1 GGYDSIDLI
10 RCLTQE
16 EVVINVVHFYKAVF
30 KTLLQ
35 GLEKQI
41 SEIKN
46 LVDKHPAVGEIRS
59 ADISSSSDNNRLPPS
74 LLSTW
79 SDSTSLLHQW
89 LQIGTP
95 IEEYL
100 DYFPLLRD
108 GKAGPI
114 RVTNGS
120 TIYCCYF
127 HTSPNLVK
135 QRVVRT
141 GLEQAARYFVHR
153 VADEAELT
161 EFEEG
166 RIEHLKQSF
175 RKQRNNY
182 SEEQID
188 GEYRK
193 HVLNDHVPNIVLL
206 SPARSSGAQSPSTAL
221 LTPIKHNREIVYTPL
236 KSPRQVRQM
245 ATPPSLKEIEKYL
258 GDQFA
263 AIIARFHENP
273 GMTEKSVQTFVDSFL
288 DYQQDVLYVALNNLF
303 QNYLT
308 LELDWSQLGQFLDT
322 FKVLLTNSVK
332 PLRTIHS
339 RMRYY
344 DSLGTFISPQQVLL
358 GYNMRPRTLRSP
370 PLSTPIFA
378 QFIPIRRVLASL
390 FSLPGLMEEMDA
402 YLANMA
408 DNESLRHFVHS
419 PTWLHTLAGRPDD
432 GSKWYPIHIFFDD
445 FQPGNPL
452 GGHAGSNKLG
462 AVYMSLPSLP
472 PRLYSKVK
480 FIFLV
485 MLFKSQE
492 RKIFGNSLFK
502 KVIEELN
509 FLSEVG
515 IEVPASPT
523 QTVRVKFALG
533 CLLGDNLGLN
543 QICGF
548 VESFSAKHCCRIC
561 SCNYQE
567 APHREDPATLRD
579 SSNYLVAVAQ
589 NDVQATGVKEKAVWL
604 GVRGFDLFINT
615 SPDHMHDFL
624 EGVCPYLM
632 ALVLNGLETHL
643 HRFTV
648 SLLNARM
655 RSFDFGPESNIPP
668 ALTLSRDKISKMSAS
683 EMRVLVLYFGLLIG
697 DMVIP
702 FTDEQLLT
710 FKKGEYRWKV
720 PLVKGRR
727 YEAHAYYR
735 LYLWLRQLHDML
747 LCDAIDEAFA
757 ASLSTHIEAL
767 LKCYLELSAPFNRT
781 HLPPKLHFLTHYP
794 TAMLR
799 NGPILSL
806 SSMRFESKHRAL
818 KKSLNSVATTVNIP
832 LSASKKIQLQLNSML
847 LSSKLPSSSFIPGYL
862 RPVDRAGAGGY

>member
-1 GGYDSIDLI
+1 MDKNKQKKLRSEGYDSIDLI

-16 EVVINVVHFYKAVF
+16 EVVINVVQFYKAVF

-74 LLSTW
+74 LLSAW

-89 LQIGTP
+89 LQVGTP

-114 RVTNGS
+114 RHYSTAVALAARQLRRLVIPPASRQRFISSLTCTTKLLVTNGS

-141 GLEQAARYFVHR
+141 RLEQAARYFVHR

-188 GEYRK
+188 
-193 HVLNDHVPNIVLL
+193 
-206 SPARSSGAQSPSTAL
+206 
-221 LTPIKHNREIVYTPL
+221 
-236 KSPRQVRQM
+236 
-245 ATPPSLKEIEKYL
+245 
-258 GDQFA
+258 
-263 AIIARFHENP
+263 
-273 GMTEKSVQTFVDSFL
+273 
-288 DYQQDVLYVALNNLF
+288 
-303 QNYLT
+303 
-308 LELDWSQLGQFLDT
+308 
-322 FKVLLTNSVK
+322 
-332 PLRTIHS
+332 
-339 RMRYY
+339 
-344 DSLGTFISPQQVLL
+344 
-358 GYNMRPRTLRSP
+358 
-370 PLSTPIFA
+370 
-378 QFIPIRRVLASL
+378 
-390 FSLPGLMEEMDA
+390 
-402 YLANMA
+402 
-408 DNESLRHFVHS
+408 
-419 PTWLHTLAGRPDD
+419 
-432 GSKWYPIHIFFDD
+432 
-445 FQPGNPL
+445 
-452 GGHAGSNKLG
+452 
-462 AVYMSLPSLP
+462 
-472 PRLYSKVK
+472 
-480 FIFLV
+480 
-485 MLFKSQE
+485 E

-648 SLLNARM
+648 SLLNARV

-862 RPVDRAGAGGY
+862 RPVDRESLEGIINKFQLDRMVVVKSTKTLTSPLSVEYKIGQILAPEIVDHMPLFFQIQRILYSPILDRAFAEGPLMVSVKFNEHYHAVEVRRTAVFRAYDLNSLLFPLPNTLTAARDGNLGWSRRILMGGIMVY

>member
-1 GGYDSIDLI
+1 
-10 RCLTQE
+10 
-16 EVVINVVHFYKAVF
+16 
-30 KTLLQ
+30 
-35 GLEKQI
+35 
-41 SEIKN
+41 
-46 LVDKHPAVGEIRS
+46 
-59 ADISSSSDNNRLPPS
+59 
-74 LLSTW
+74 
-79 SDSTSLLHQW
+79 
-89 LQIGTP
+89 
-95 IEEYL
+95 
-100 DYFPLLRD
+100 
-108 GKAGPI
+108 
-114 RVTNGS
+114 
-120 TIYCCYF
+120 
-127 HTSPNLVK
+127 
-135 QRVVRT
+135 
-141 GLEQAARYFVHR
+141 
-153 VADEAELT
+153 
-161 EFEEG
+161 
-166 RIEHLKQSF
+166 
-175 RKQRNNY
+175 
-182 SEEQID
+182 
-188 GEYRK
+188 
-193 HVLNDHVPNIVLL
+193 
-206 SPARSSGAQSPSTAL
+206 
-221 LTPIKHNREIVYTPL
+221 
-236 KSPRQVRQM
+236 
-245 ATPPSLKEIEKYL
+245 
-258 GDQFA
+258 
-263 AIIARFHENP
+263 
-273 GMTEKSVQTFVDSFL
+273 
-288 DYQQDVLYVALNNLF
+288 
-303 QNYLT
+303 
-308 LELDWSQLGQFLDT
+308 
-322 FKVLLTNSVK
+322 
-332 PLRTIHS
+332 
-339 RMRYY
+339 
-344 DSLGTFISPQQVLL
+344 
-358 GYNMRPRTLRSP
+358 MRPRTLRSP

-390 FSLPGLMEEMDA
+390 FSLPRLMEEMDA

-462 AVYMSLPSLP
+462 AVYTSLPSLP

-567 APHREDPATLRD
+567 APHREEPATLRD

-862 RPVDRAGAGGY
+862 RPVDRESLEGIINKFQLDRMVVVKSTKTLTSPLSVEYKIGQILAPEIVDHMPLFFQIQRILYSPILDRAFAEGPLMVSVKFNEHYHAVEVRRTAVFRAYDLNSLLFPLPNTLTAARDETIPEALKTECAKCSDKQKAGVEKVLRHLIREKPDDYKVLEDQFDPEGVYRKKYEDLKKKVEEGKPIEY

>member
-1 GGYDSIDLI
+1 
-10 RCLTQE
+10 
-16 EVVINVVHFYKAVF
+16 
-30 KTLLQ
+30 
-35 GLEKQI
+35 
-41 SEIKN
+41 
-46 LVDKHPAVGEIRS
+46 
-59 ADISSSSDNNRLPPS
+59 
-74 LLSTW
+74 
-79 SDSTSLLHQW
+79 
-89 LQIGTP
+89 
-95 IEEYL
+95 
-100 DYFPLLRD
+100 
-108 GKAGPI
+108 
-114 RVTNGS
+114 
-120 TIYCCYF
+120 
-127 HTSPNLVK
+127 
-135 QRVVRT
+135 
-141 GLEQAARYFVHR
+141 
-153 VADEAELT
+153 
-161 EFEEG
+161 
-166 RIEHLKQSF
+166 
-175 RKQRNNY
+175 
-182 SEEQID
+182 
-188 GEYRK
+188 
-193 HVLNDHVPNIVLL
+193 
-206 SPARSSGAQSPSTAL
+206 
-221 LTPIKHNREIVYTPL
+221 
-236 KSPRQVRQM
+236 M

-862 RPVDRAGAGGY
+862 RPVDRESLEGIINKFQLDRMVVVKSTKTLTSPLSVEYKIGQILAPEIVDHMPLFFQIQRILYSPILDRAFAEGPLMVSVKFNEHYHAVEVRRTAVFRAYDLNSLLFPLPNTLTAARDGNLYVTMRNFTTLFYY